1 MHIPDGLLSL
11 EISAVFWVI
20 SLIIFSLALRD
31 NRKKISRNQIAVILA
46 LTLII
51 FVAQMSDFPVL
62 GGTTGHILGGALL
75 AILLGFSPAV
85 IIMSAIL
92 VIQAVVF
99 HDGGVIA
106 LGANVFSMAII
117 APLIGVG
124 AKKLLNK
131 NLLLAGIT
139 AGFVSVF
146 VAAAVTS
153 LMIVFSGGNPL
164 TVLSGMLTAHI
175 FLGIVEGLVTGG
187 FVFYSLHLAKVVVLN
202 KAEA

>member
-1 MHIPDGLLSL
+1 MHIPDGVLSL
-11 EISAVFWVI
+11 ELSAIMWVI
-20 SLIIFSLALRD
+20 SLFVFSLALKD
-31 NRKKISRNQIAVILA
+31 SRKKISRNQILVILA
-46 LTLII
+46 LAAII

-117 APLIGVG
+117 APLIGIG
-124 AKKLLNK
+124 AKKLLNR
-131 NLLLAGIT
+131 NLHLAAIT
-139 AGFVSVF
+139 AGFVSVI
-146 VAAAVTS
+146 VATAVTS
-153 LMIVFSGGNPL
+153 LMIVFSGGDPL

-175 FLGIVEGLVTGG
+175 FLGMVEGLVSGA
-187 FVFYSLHLAKVVVLN
+187 FVFYSLNLAKVTVLD
-202 KAEA
+202 KAGT

>member
-1 MHIPDGLLSL
+1 MHIPDGVLSL
-11 EISAVFWVI
+11 EISAIMWVI
-20 SLIIFSLALRD
+20 SLFVFSLALKD
-31 NRKKISRNQIAVILA
+31 SRKKISRNQILLILA
-46 LTLII
+46 LALII

-85 IIMSAIL
+85 IIMSTIL
-92 VIQAVVF
+92 VIQAIFF

-106 LGANVFSMAII
+106 LGANAFTMAII
-117 APLIGVG
+117 APLIGIG
-124 AKKLLNK
+124 AKKLLDK
-131 NLLLAGIT
+131 NIMVAGMI
-139 AGFVSVF
+139 AGFVSVI
-146 VAAAVTS
+146 VAATLTS

-175 FLGIVEGLVTGG
+175 FLGLVEGLVTGA
-187 FVFYSLHLAKVVVLN
+187 FVFYSLHLVKVAVLD